1 MKNDIRTN
9 HSAGKIIVINGPSS
23 SGKSTLTKELQ
34 RQFEIPFLRY
44 SFDLFLDSQAL
55 PMEQIRNGKISWKSM
70 RPNLFSGLQ
79 QCLPILANAGNNIV
93 FDHIIETKEMLHE
106 LLHLT
111 ADMDIYFVG
120 LHCSLE
126 ELERREIARGNRGSG
141 DARKDFETVHRI
153 TTYDLELDSENN
165 LVENAKTLITAWEK
179 RARPSALDRML
190 KELA

>member
-1 MKNDIRTN
+1 
-9 HSAGKIIVINGPSS
+9 
-23 SGKSTLTKELQ
+23 
-34 RQFEIPFLRY
+34 
-44 SFDLFLDSQAL
+44 
-55 PMEQIRNGKISWKSM
+55 MEQIRNGKISWKSM

>member
-1 MKNDIRTN
+1 MTNDILAN

-23 SGKSTLTKELQ
+23 SGKSTLAKELQ

-55 PMEQIRNGKISWKSM
+55 PMEQIRNGKISWESM

-79 QCLPILANAGNNIV
+79 QCLPILAKAGNNIV

-106 LLHLT
+106 LIHLT
-111 ADMDIYFVG
+111 AYMDIYFVG

-141 DARKDFETVHRI
+141 DARMDFETVHKI
-153 TTYDLELDSENN
+153 TTYDLEIDSEND
-165 LVENAKTLITAWEK
+165 LAENAKTLINAWEK
-179 RARPSALDRML
+179 RVRPSALDRML
-190 KELA
+190 QELA

>member
-1 MKNDIRTN
+1 
-9 HSAGKIIVINGPSS
+9 
-23 SGKSTLTKELQ
+23 
-34 RQFEIPFLRY
+34 
-44 SFDLFLDSQAL
+44 
-55 PMEQIRNGKISWKSM
+55 M

>member
-1 MKNDIRTN
+1 MTNDILAN

-23 SGKSTLTKELQ
+23 SGKSTLAKELQ

-55 PMEQIRNGKISWKSM
+55 PMEQIRNGKISWESM

-79 QCLPILANAGNNIV
+79 QCLPILAKAGNNIV

-106 LLHLT
+106 LIHLT
-111 ADMDIYFVG
+111 AYMDIYFVG

-141 DARKDFETVHRI
+141 DARMDFETVHKI
-153 TTYDLELDSENN
+153 TTYDLEIDSEND
-165 LVENAKTLITAWEK
+165 LAENAKTLINAWEK
-179 RARPSALDRML
+179 RVRPSALDRML

>member
-1 MKNDIRTN
+1 MTNDILAN

-23 SGKSTLTKELQ
+23 SGKSTLAKELQ

-55 PMEQIRNGKISWKSM
+55 PMEQIRNGKISWESM

-79 QCLPILANAGNNIV
+79 QCLPILAKAGNNIV

-111 ADMDIYFVG
+111 AYMDIYFVG

-141 DARKDFETVHRI
+141 DARMDFETVHKI
-153 TTYDLELDSENN
+153 TTYDLELDSEND
-165 LVENAKTLITAWEK
+165 LAENAKTLINAWEK
-179 RARPSALDRML
+179 RVRPSALDRML
-190 KELA
+190 QELA